1 AEIPKKLIVIG
12 AGYIGVEMGSVWSR
26 LGSEVLLIEFL
37 DRILPPSDTEMAMA
51 LQKLLEKQGMKF
63 RFRTVAENAS
73 VENGKVK
80 LKWKARE
87 GVENGTEDA
96 DKVLVCVGRRPVT
109 NGLGLE
115 KLGVA
120 IDKKGFVTVD
130 KQFQTS
136 VPGVFAI
143 GDVIGGIML

>member
-51 LQKLLEKQGMKF
+51 LQKLLEKQGLKF
-63 RFRTVAENAS
+63 RFRTVAESAS
-73 VENGKVK
+73 AEGGRVK

-87 GVENGTEDA
+87 GVESGTEEA
-96 DKVLVCVGRRPVT
+96 DKVLVCVGRRPVA

-120 IDKKGFVTVD
+120 MDK
-130 KQFQTS
+130 
-136 VPGVFAI
+136 
-143 GDVIGGIML
+143 